1 MCEGLRLWAQEK
13 ADKAEQEGLNR
24 GLSQGLSQGL
34 SRGLS
39 QGLSRG
45 LSQGQRGGE
54 SAIICRM
61 LDNGLT
67 LDKIAQL
74 IGFSVDKVKEIADM
88 GKSIS

>member
-1 MCEGLRLWAQEK
+1 MGSGEGR
-13 ADKAEQEGLNR
+13 EGRTGGSESGIER
-24 GLSQGLSQGL
+24 GLSQG
-34 SRGLS
+34 R
-39 QGLSRG
+39 RE
-45 LSQGQRGGE
+45 GE

-74 IGFSVDKVKEIADM
+74 IGFSVDKVKKIADM

>member
-13 ADKAEQEGLNR
+13 ADKAEQEGL
-24 GLSQGLSQGL
+24 SQGL

-39 QGLSRG
+39 QGR
-45 LSQGQRGGE
+45 REGE

>member
-24 GLSQGLSQGL
+24 GLSQGLS
-34 SRGLS
+34 RGLS

-45 LSQGQRGGE
+45 LSQGRREGE